1 MAFTNYLMDTIV
13 CTFLFYGWGLGLFG
27 KVSRVQQFEIV
38 LVIWAAQLI
47 VSPLWLARFQ
57 FGPFEW
63 IWRSLTY
70 WKAQPM
76 RRRAAAGA
84 SIS

>member
-1 MAFTNYLMDTIV
+1 VGRMAFTNYLMDTIV
-13 CTFLFYGWGLGLFG
+13 CTFLFYGWGLGYFG
-27 KVSRVQQFEIV
+27 KVSRVEQFRIV
-38 LVIWAAQLI
+38 LAIWALQLI

-70 WKAQPM
+70 GKLQPM
-76 RRRAAAGA
+76 RRRATV
-84 SIS
+84 